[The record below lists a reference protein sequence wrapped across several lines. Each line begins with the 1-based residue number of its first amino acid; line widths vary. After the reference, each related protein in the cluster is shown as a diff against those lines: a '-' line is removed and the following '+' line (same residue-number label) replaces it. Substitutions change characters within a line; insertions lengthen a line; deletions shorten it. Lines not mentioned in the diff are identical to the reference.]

1 MERPAGKARE
11 NLCCFSCFEEP
22 ALLCTLLC
30 VHIPGLVYFCVIITI
45 KMIHLFKENMSI
57 EEWVE
62 GSFNREAIHIYT
74 YLYADFLLYRRNQHN
89 IVKWLYSNKKP
100 KRKKRCKLKNRKEVS
115 GGEGGGR
122 GNWHGEYMYIHG
134 WFMSVYDKNHYNI
147 VK

>member
-100 KRKKRCKLKNRKEVS
+100 KRKKRCKLKNWKEVS

-122 GNWHGEYMYIHG
+122 GNWHGEYMYIRG
-134 WFMSVYDKNHYNI
+134 
-147 VK
+147 

>member
-134 WFMSVYDKNHYNI
+134 
-147 VK
+147 